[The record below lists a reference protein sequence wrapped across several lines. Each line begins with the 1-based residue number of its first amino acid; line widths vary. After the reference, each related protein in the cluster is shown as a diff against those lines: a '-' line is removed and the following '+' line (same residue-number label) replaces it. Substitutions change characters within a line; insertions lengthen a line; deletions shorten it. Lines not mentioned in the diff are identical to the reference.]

1 MKHKLTAVLLCIV
14 LLLSFSSC
22 AKDSVGCFI
31 YYPVY
36 DDMTSL
42 DPQIARSDTE
52 KLIVTNCFE
61 GLVRV
66 DENGEIVGGAA
77 SDWNISP
84 DGKTYTFYL
93 RANAKWNITDYT
105 AKEMADLLP
114 ENFAPA
120 VTADDFVFALQRALD
135 PATGAADAYLLNS
148 IENAREVQ
156 AGTADVSSL
165 GVRAVANNQL
175 EITLSEPQSNFL
187 HVLTECICMPCNRT
201 FFEACGGRYGMMV
214 RHYMSNGPF
223 FLYSFTDADYTLYA
237 SETYNGNHKPTPTK
251 VFLYYNKNG
260 NNVPDKMSQE
270 FYSGAYMT
278 DAMFTAT
285 DIKRSTTVTELQDTV
300 IGFVFNLNHEI
311 LKNANVRKGIA
322 YATDAV
328 SLAEMGEQPYIG
340 SLIPSVCGFTP
351 ACVNLYDEDLAV
363 QYLLAGFEELSQ
375 PKFIE
380 VPVVPEEQPT
390 EESELADPN
399 APPVLPEEEAPTED
413 DGSVGPPETQIQI
426 VEVEEVTSVELT
438 VLTSEEYADLIKR
451 QMQKWQRI
459 LGLRC
464 IIRIE
469 TVNETLLRSRVA
481 AGDYEIAFCPLSVR
495 TPDPLGFLLRFTPDS
510 PDNCISLADAE
521 YEALTDA
528 AKAAVSTAEQQ
539 QHMTAAADYLQEAGC
554 MIPVFS
560 ESSYLVQTSG
570 VSGIYCYT
578 GPDRVYFN
586 NAFSEN

>member
-14 LLLSFSSC
+14 LLLSFASC
-22 AKDSVGCFI
+22 AKDSAGCFI

-36 DDMTSL
+36 DEMTSL
-42 DPQIARSDTE
+42 DPQIARSNTE
-52 KLIVTNCFE
+52 KLIVANCFE

-66 DENGEIVGGAA
+66 DANGEIVGGAA
-77 SDWNISP
+77 ETWNISS

-93 RANAKWNITDYT
+93 RKDAKWNITDYT

-114 ENFAPA
+114 ENFAPS

-135 PATGAADAYLLNS
+135 PATGAADAYLLYS
-148 IENAREVQ
+148 VENALAVQ
-156 AGTADVSSL
+156 AGTADVTAL
-165 GVRAVANNQL
+165 GVRAVSATQL

-187 HVLTECICMPCNRT
+187 NILTECICMPCNRT

-223 FLYSFTDADYTLYA
+223 FLYSFTDTDYTLYA
-237 SETYNGNHKPTPTK
+237 SETYNGTHKPTPTK
-251 VFLYYNKNG
+251 VFLYYNKDG

-300 IGFVFNLNHEI
+300 IGLVFNLD
-311 LKNANVRKGIA
+311 NAVLQNENVRKGIA

-328 SLAEMGEQPYIG
+328 TLAEMGERPYVG

-351 ACVNLYDEDLAV
+351 ACVNVYNEDLAM

-375 PKFIE
+375 PKIIE
-380 VPVVPEEQPT
+380 VPVVPEEQPS
-390 EESELADPN
+390 EEDELADPEDPSVTPGDVAAEN
-399 APPVLPEEEAPTED
+399 NELTEPV
-413 DGSVGPPETQIQI
+413 ETMQQI
-426 VEVEEVTSVELT
+426 VEVEEVTAVELT

-469 TVNETLLRSRVA
+469 TVTQAQLRSRVA

-495 TPDPLGFLLRFTPDS
+495 TADPLGFLLRFTADS
-510 PDNCISLADAE
+510 PDNCISLSDKK
-521 YEALTDA
+521 YEALADA
-528 AKAAVSTAEQQ
+528 AKAAVSTSEQQ
-539 QHMTAAADYLQEAGC
+539 KHMTAAADYLQESGC
-554 MIPVFS
+554 IIPVFS

-570 VSGIYCYT
+570 VSGIYCCT

>member
-1 MKHKLTAVLLCIV
+1 MKYKLTSVLLCVI
-14 LLLSFSSC
+14 LLLSLASC
-22 AKDSVGCFI
+22 AKDAVGCFI

-52 KLIVTNCFE
+52 KLIVNNCFE

-66 DENGEIVGGAA
+66 DANGEIVGGAA
-77 SDWNISP
+77 QSWNVSP

-93 RANAKWNITDYT
+93 RADAKWNITEYT

-114 ENFAPA
+114 EGFAPS

-135 PATGAADAYLLNS
+135 PATGAADAYLLYS
-148 IENAREVQ
+148 IENAREVH
-156 AGTADVSSL
+156 AGTEEVAAL
-165 GVRAVANNQL
+165 GVRAASATQL
-175 EITLSEPQSNFL
+175 EIRLEEPQSNFL
-187 HVLTECICMPCNRT
+187 HVLSECICMPCNRT

-214 RHYMSNGPF
+214 RHYISNGPF
-223 FLYSFTDADYTLYA
+223 FLYSFTDSDYTLYA
-237 SETYNGNHKPTPTK
+237 SESYNGTHKPTPTK
-251 VFLYYNKNG
+251 VFLYYNKDG
-260 NNVPDKMSQE
+260 SNVPDKMSQE

-278 DAMFTAT
+278 DAMFNAT
-285 DIKRSTTVTELQDTV
+285 DIKRSTAVTELQDTV
-300 IGFVFNLNHEI
+300 IGLVFNLNHEI
-311 LKNANVRKGIA
+311 LQNENVRKGIA
-322 YATDAV
+322 YATDPIT
-328 SLAEMGEQPYIG
+328 LAEMAERPYIG
-340 SLIPSVCGFTP
+340 SLIPSVCGFAP
-351 ACVNLYDEDLAV
+351 ACVDLYNEDLAM
-363 QYLLAGFEELSQ
+363 QYLLKGFEELSQ

-380 VPVVPEEQPT
+380 VPVEPEEQPT
-390 EESELADPN
+390 EESELAEPG
-399 APPVLPEEEAPTED
+399 EENEMSEELPTEPD
-413 DGSVGPPETQIQI
+413 ESVGPQETEIQI

-438 VLTSEEYADLIKR
+438 VLTSEEYTDLIKR

-464 IIRIE
+464 VIRIE
-469 TVNETLLRSRVA
+469 TVNETQLRSRVA

-495 TPDPLGFLLRFTPDS
+495 TPDPLGFLLRFTADS
-510 PDNCISLADAE
+510 PDNCISLSDE
-521 YEALTDA
+521 KYEALTDA
-528 AKAAVSTAEQQ
+528 AKAAASTAEQQ
-539 QHMTAAADYLQEAGC
+539 LHMTAAADYLQEAGC
-554 MIPVFS
+554 IIPVFS

>member
-1 MKHKLTAVLLCIV
+1 MKHKLTAIVLCIV
-14 LLLSFSSC
+14 LLLSFASC

-42 DPQIARSDTE
+42 DPQIARSDSE
-52 KLIVTNCFE
+52 KLIVNNCFE
-61 GLVRV
+61 GLVRI

-77 SDWNISP
+77 EKWNISP

-93 RANAKWNITDYT
+93 RKDAKWNITEYT

-114 ENFAPA
+114 ENFAPP

-135 PATGAADAYLLNS
+135 PATGAGDAYLLYS
-148 IENAREVQ
+148 IENARAVH
-156 AGTADVSSL
+156 AGTADVSLL
-165 GVRAVANNQL
+165 GVRAVASNQL
-175 EITLSEPQSNFL
+175 EITLSEPQNNFL

-223 FLYSFTDADYTLYA
+223 YLYSFTDTDYTLYA
-237 SETYNGNHKPTPTK
+237 SDTYSGTKKATPSK
-251 VFLYYNKNG
+251 VFLYYNKDG

-270 FYSGAYMT
+270 FYSGAYLT
-278 DAMFTAT
+278 DGMFTAT
-285 DIKRSTTVTELQDTV
+285 DIKRSSTVTELSNTV
-300 IGFVFNLNHEI
+300 IGLVFNLKHDVLQNE
-311 LKNANVRKGIA
+311 NVRKAIA

-328 SLAEMGEQPYIG
+328 SLAQMGDQPYID

-351 ACVNLYDEDLAV
+351 PCVDMYNEDLAM
-363 QYLLAGFEELSQ
+363 QFLLKGFEELSQ
-375 PKFIE
+375 PKIIE
-380 VPVVPEEQPT
+380 VPVEPTEEPT
-390 EESELADPN
+390 EESELADPEN
-399 APPVLPEEEAPTED
+399 PTATADEALAQETEPTE
-413 DGSVGPPETQIQI
+413 PIETQTQI

-438 VLTSEEYADLIKR
+438 VLTSEEYTDLIKR

-469 TVNETLLRSRVA
+469 TVSETQLRSRVA

-510 PDNCISLADAE
+510 PDNCISLVDEE
-521 YEALTDA
+521 YSALTDA
-528 AKAAVSTAEQQ
+528 AKAAVGTQEQQ
-539 QHMTAAADYLQEAGC
+539 QYMTAAADYLQQAGC
-554 MIPVFS
+554 IIPVFS
-560 ESSYLVQTSG
+560 ESSYLMQTSG

-578 GPDRVYFN
+578 GPDRVYFS